1 MAMLVRQLL
10 RPLADQGL
18 APLDGTVPRT
28 GDAVAEPPG
37 VSLAAHLGG
46 LVGRC
51 GRRARDGG
59 AAPHV
64 AGAHRPGSIFPRV
77 ILGFMIQVSEGGWD
91 HDQTGQ
97 LRYRKLYEAL
107 TSSYENLSTRRS
119 RHL

>member
-1 MAMLVRQLL
+1 MAVLVRQLL

-59 AAPHV
+59 AAPQ
-64 AGAHRPGSIFPRV
+64 GAGSIFPRV
-77 ILGFMIQVSEGGWD
+77 ILGFMIQVSEGGWG

-119 RHL
+119 HHL